1 MRSVCRWV
9 LAIGLLPAL
18 PIATRAELR
27 LAETT
32 ISLGEV
38 RGGMPIARRITFTND
53 GPEKIEITGLHASC
67 GCTKPRLEKLTYA
80 PGDKGELL
88 LEINTLSQSAG
99 DHVWTVQVTYRTGGE
114 LHEQTVRLTGRIIA
128 EVQVQP
134 AALTVF
140 TDHALEHTLI
150 VTDIRAN
157 PFKLTEAR
165 ASASYL
171 RAQIG
176 EPSHDD
182 RGHWTCAVKLEVS
195 ADCPEGRH
203 EERLDLKTSD
213 PDYAELRIPVIVVKR
228 AKQRLTATPNPV
240 VLTVPPG
247 QPAATRL
254 IVVRDEH
261 GEAVVIDS
269 VEADDAALT
278 CTWSEG
284 AYTPGAVR
292 VRLDPKALREGGL
305 HSAVHIHISKP
316 IETTLTVPVQASA
329 P

>member
-1 MRSVCRWV
+1 MRSLCRWV
-9 LAIGLLPAL
+9 VAIGLLPAL
-18 PIATRAELR
+18 SVAARAELR

-38 RGGMPIARRITFTND
+38 RGGMPITRHITFSND

-67 GCTKPRLEKLTYA
+67 GCTKPRLETLTYA
-80 PGDKGELL
+80 PGDKGELF

-99 DHVWTVQVTYRTGGE
+99 DHVWTVQISYRAGGE
-114 LHEQTVRLTGRIIA
+114 LHEQTVRLKGRIVA

-150 VTDIRAN
+150 VTDIRAK

-165 ASASYL
+165 TSASYL
-171 RAQIG
+171 LAHIG

-182 RGHWTCAVKLEVS
+182 HGHWTCAVKLEVG

-213 PDYAELRIPVIVVKR
+213 PDYAELRIPVVVVKR
-228 AKQRLTATPNPV
+228 AKQRLTGTPNPV
-240 VLTVPPG
+240 VFTVPSG
-247 QPAATRL
+247 QPAPTRL
-254 IVVRDEH
+254 IVIRDEH
-261 GEAVVIDS
+261 GEAVVIER
-269 VEADDAALT
+269 VEADDAALS

-284 AYTPGAVR
+284 ANTPGAVR

-305 HSAVHIHISKP
+305 QSAVHIHVSKP